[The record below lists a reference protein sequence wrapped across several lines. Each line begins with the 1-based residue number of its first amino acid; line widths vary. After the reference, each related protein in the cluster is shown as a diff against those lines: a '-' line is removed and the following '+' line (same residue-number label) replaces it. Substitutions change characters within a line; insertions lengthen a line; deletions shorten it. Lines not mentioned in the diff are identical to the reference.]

1 MKILKMKKNKASLFL
16 TLALLTIL
24 LMKND
29 FFKNIYFVIT
39 KNYET
44 RFISA
49 YNKNQ
54 FSGYCSKESHGYVYY
69 IKNKF
74 DVNEPPKIINF
85 SEKRMK
91 LPYWIFNKNKQIIN
105 KEKLII
111 LNYDES
117 KSFDFNNYL
126 IKDNFNNRC
135 FFITK
140 K

>member
-1 MKILKMKKNKASLFL
+1 MKKNKASLFL

-49 YNKNQ
+49 YNKNK

-85 SEKRMK
+85 SENRMK
-91 LPYWIFNKNKQIIN
+91 LPYWIFNKNKQDQPALIN
-105 KEKLII
+105 PGNKVKFYEISKKE
-111 LNYDES
+111 YD
-117 KSFDFNNYL
+117 KF
-126 IKDNFNNRC
+126 
-135 FFITK
+135 
-140 K
+140 